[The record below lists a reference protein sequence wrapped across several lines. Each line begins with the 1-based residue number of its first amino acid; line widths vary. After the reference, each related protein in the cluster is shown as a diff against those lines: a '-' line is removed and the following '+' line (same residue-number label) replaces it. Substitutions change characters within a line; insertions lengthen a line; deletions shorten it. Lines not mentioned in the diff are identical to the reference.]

1 MKTLCIAVCTLL
13 MFTAAFAM
21 ADSDAKKSFDA
32 LKTLQGSWSGKTS
45 DGMPV
50 SVSFRM
56 TAGNTALMSE
66 IQGMEDMIS
75 MIHMDGDRLLL
86 THYCGAGNQP
96 RMQASISPDQKTVVF
111 DFVDATNLDSP
122 KAGHMHRAVFTILA
136 SDHHTEE
143 WFHRRRQGPKDDFRS
158 ETRQVIFALMHV
170 SRTDCRVF

>member
-1 MKTLCIAVCTLL
+1 LRGIFGLDQPLGVKKMKLFRIAICMLL
-13 MFTAAFAM
+13 VLTTAAAM

-32 LKTLQGSWSGKTS
+32 LKTLQGSWTGKTS
-45 DGMPV
+45 GGMPV

-56 TAGNTALMSE
+56 TAGDTTLMSE
-66 IQGMEDMIS
+66 IHMGEEMMS

-96 RMQASISPDQKTVVF
+96 RMQASLSPDQKTVVF

-143 WFHRRRQGPKDDFRS
+143 WDFIEDGKDQK
-158 ETRQVIFALMHV
+158 TIFDLKRAK
-170 SRTDCRVF
+170 

>member
-1 MKTLCIAVCTLL
+1 MKTLRIAVCTLL
-13 MFTAAFAM
+13 MFTAASAV

-32 LKTLQGSWSGKTS
+32 MKTLQGSWAGKTS
-45 DGMPV
+45 GCMPV

-66 IQGMEDMIS
+66 IQGMEDMVS

-96 RMQASISPDQKTVVF
+96 RMQARISPDQKTVVF

-143 WFHRRRQGPKDDFRS
+143 WDFIEDGKDQK
-158 ETRQVIFALMHV
+158 TIFDLKRAK
-170 SRTDCRVF
+170 